1 MRLLA
6 LADTHLGFK
15 FGRTSIARKQSFE
28 NMFVSFQRVL
38 DEAIKSKV
46 DYVLHAGDIFNRSK
60 PTKHVVSRTYG
71 LIENLL
77 NHDIGFIVT
86 PGNHERSRLPETL
99 LSHFYD
105 KFHIITK
112 LSTLKL
118 NVINMIGF
126 PFERKSP
133 RSIFSR
139 VSKIASSDPKSLFF
153 VMCHQLF
160 NGAWF
165 GPHQFYFRG
174 EDALDTGILPDNVKF
189 SITGHIHRAQ
199 TVQSN
204 NVVYTGSTGRTSFAE
219 AIEPKGFLEIETS
232 HDFHKISL
240 KELVTPEMKVVEI
253 DGYDGIKPSDIED
266 LLPNPNVHTLLRI
279 TGKLLT
285 QQEKDQLLKYFTAR
299 DWPFLS
305 IRPLWSNKMLQ
316 PLFNTFQ
323 RQFKFYPIDVNYR

>member
-15 FGRTSIARKQSFE
+15 FGRTPFARKESFE
-28 NMFVSFQRVL
+28 SMFISFQRVL
-38 DEAIKSKV
+38 DVAIKSKV
-46 DYVLHAGDIFNRSK
+46 DFVLHAGDIFNRSK
-60 PTKHVVSRTYG
+60 PPKYVVSRTYE

-105 KFHIITK
+105 KFHIMTK

-118 NVINMIGF
+118 NGINMIGF

-133 RSIFSR
+133 RSIFRR
-139 VSKIASSDPKSLFF
+139 VSKIASSDPKSHFF

-174 EDALDTGILPDNVKF
+174 EDALDTAILPDNVKF

-204 NVVYTGSTGRTSFAE
+204 QVVYTGSTSRTSFAE

-232 HDFHKISL
+232 HDFHKIKFL
-240 KELVTPEMKVVEI
+240 ELVSPDMKIVEI
-253 DGYDGIKPSDIED
+253 DGNDGIKPSDIED
-266 LLPNPNVHTLLRI
+266 LLPNPNIRSLLRI
-279 TGKLLT
+279 TGKRLNL
-285 QQEKDQLLKYFTAR
+285 QEKDQLLKYYTAR
-299 DWPFLS
+299 KWPFLS
-305 IRPLWSNKMLQ
+305 IRPLWSDKMLQ
-316 PLFNTFQ
+316 P
-323 RQFKFYPIDVNYR
+323 